1 MLYFRFEQNRFKKY
15 YSLLPKPHH
24 AIIHQLKTKFSVK
37 IWFLRHFFSQTG
49 NCVYGKFDFSYF
61 LITFYIC
68 IYTSLY
74 RYACTVSLEDHDAP
88 QYQKKNSSSVY
99 LLLMYRNMQ
108 QNRCHYF
115 FFSTCYNNKTF
126 LSKLSLCVKTYDCIL
141 LTWWCWWNRT
151 CTMNILGVKD
161 QRLSGW

>member
-1 MLYFRFEQNRFKKY
+1 MILA
-15 YSLLPKPHH
+15 SLLQPNWK
-24 AIIHQLKTKFSVK
+24 LCVRK
-37 IWFLRHFFSQTG
+37 IR
-49 NCVYGKFDFSYF
+49 
-61 LITFYIC
+61 
-68 IYTSLY
+68 
-74 RYACTVSLEDHDAP
+74 
-88 QYQKKNSSSVY
+88 
-99 LLLMYRNMQ
+99 LLLFSDYILYLYIHFAVSICLYCFVGRPRRTTISKKKFFFCISALNVQKYATEPMPLI
-108 QNRCHYF
+108 